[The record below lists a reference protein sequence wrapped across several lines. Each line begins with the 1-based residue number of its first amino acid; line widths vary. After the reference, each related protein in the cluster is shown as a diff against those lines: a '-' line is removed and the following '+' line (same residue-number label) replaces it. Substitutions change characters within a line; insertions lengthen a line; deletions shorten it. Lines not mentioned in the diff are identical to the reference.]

1 MRKGIVLFAHGSR
14 DGGWS
19 RPFEALASSIKA
31 RTPDAEVLIAFL
43 EKMEPS
49 LEDAVHV
56 LTKKGISIIR
66 IVPVFLA
73 AGSHVRE
80 DLPKLLA
87 RVRASHPGVDISA
100 DQPIGEEPAIIEAIA
115 AFISSPA
122 GRSSP

>member
-1 MRKGIVLFAHGSR
+1 MSRGIVLFAHGSR
-14 DGGWS
+14 DSAWS
-19 RPFEALASSIKA
+19 KPFEALASSIKA
-31 RTPDAEVLIAFL
+31 RSPDAEVVIAFL
-43 EKMEPS
+43 ETMEPS

-56 LTKKGISIIR
+56 LTRKGVALIR

-100 DQPIGEEPAIIEAIA
+100 DPPIGEEPAIIEAIA
-115 AFISSPA
+115 AFISKP
-122 GRSSP
+122 GDRSSP

>member
-1 MRKGIVLFAHGSR
+1 LSRGIVLFAHGSR
-14 DGGWS
+14 DSGWS
-19 RPFEALASSIKA
+19 KPFEALASSIKA
-31 RTPDAEVLIAFL
+31 RTPDAEVVIAFL
-43 EKMEPS
+43 ETMEPS

-56 LTKKGISIIR
+56 LTRKGISVIR
-66 IVPVFLA
+66 VVPVFLA

-100 DQPIGEEPAIIEAIA
+100 DPPIGEAPAIIEAIA